1 MFRPGIVEPSA
12 IETRSFEIIDEELSP
27 HFRFGPEEHAVV
39 RRVIHATGDF
49 EFARTLRFHP
59 GCFGAFAAAMR
70 RGAPVIC
77 DVQMVQAGVNK
88 AALEA
93 FGSRALCP
101 LADAETAEAAKAAGH
116 TRSIEA
122 MRRAAS
128 FGGGGVLAL
137 GNAPTALAEAVRLV
151 VEAGWRPDLIIGMPV
166 GFVSAAESKEALARG
181 EAEPVPFI
189 TCLGRKGGSAA
200 TVAAVNALL
209 RLTPSLAVEPR

>member
-1 MFRPGIVEPSA
+1 M
-12 IETRSFEIIDEELSP
+12 
-27 HFRFGPEEHAVV
+27 
-39 RRVIHATGDF
+39 
-49 EFARTLRFHP
+49 
-59 GCFGAFAAAMR
+59 
-70 RGAPVIC
+70 
-77 DVQMVQAGVNK
+77 
-88 AALEA
+88 
-93 FGSRALCP
+93 
-101 LADAETAEAAKAAGH
+101 
-116 TRSIEA
+116 
-122 MRRAAS
+122 
-128 FGGGGVLAL
+128 AL